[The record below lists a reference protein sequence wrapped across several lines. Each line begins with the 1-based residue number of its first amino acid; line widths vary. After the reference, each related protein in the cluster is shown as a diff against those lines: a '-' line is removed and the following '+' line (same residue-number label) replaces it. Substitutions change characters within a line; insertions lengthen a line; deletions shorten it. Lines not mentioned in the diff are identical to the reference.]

1 MLTKQEMSKKK
12 SYASDLPSEEV
23 VDTSELKL
31 KKKRFF
37 IILSIALTI
46 GLSLVFIIYRQVKDL
61 IANPQ
66 LAIPKL
72 PQLSLNKPV
81 ITSSGIE
88 DLTAAISQ
96 IITIDEAKWNI
107 VVANSQAVYNW
118 PSNRTHL
125 DQSQAFTLTKNLSK
139 LPPSNLLADLL
150 PLGLIVREESSSSP
164 NQQKLTAAIYPPTNE
179 PIFFELQFE
188 GKPEDFQKTITDLIP
203 TIYWST
209 ISRTGP

>member
-12 SYASDLPSEEV
+12 SYSSDIPTEEV
-23 VDTSELKL
+23 GDSSELKL

-46 GLSLVFIIYRQVKDL
+46 GLSLVFIIYRQVKAI

-66 LAIPKL
+66 LTIPKI

-81 ITSSGIE
+81 VTSAGME

-96 IITIDEAKWNI
+96 IVTIDQSKWNI
-107 VVANSQAVYNW
+107 VVALPTAVYNW

-125 DQSQAFTLTKNLSK
+125 DQSQVFTLTKNISK
-139 LPPSNLLADLL
+139 LSPSNLLSELL
-150 PLGLIVREESSSSP
+150 PQGLIVREESTSSLDL
-164 NQQKLTAAIYPPTNE
+164 QKLTAVVYPPTTE
-179 PIFFELQFE
+179 PLFFDLQYQ
-188 GKPEDFQKTITDLIP
+188 GTPEEFQKIITELVP

-209 ISRTGP
+209 ISQLKP